1 VTSIVLVLIPIP
13 VDPPR
18 ETAPEPDATT
28 EPESD
33 YRYPLG
39 AGLPRAGYPYRTT
52 EAQEAKP

>member
-1 VTSIVLVLIPIP
+1 VTSIVLVLTQIP

-18 ETAPEPDATT
+18 ETAPEPDTTT

-39 AGLPRAGYPYRTT
+39 AGLPRTYPRTAKT
-52 EAQEAKP
+52 QESKP